1 MAFFLDLSSSDY
13 KSESEHPLILF
24 ETLFLGISLPDY
36 KPESEHPLVLFETLF
51 LVISFPDYKSE
62 SEHPLVLFET
72 LFLGISLP
80 DYKPESQHPPVLV
93 LEGLS
98 LVISL
103 DCELPTLQ
111 LSTDIPIL
119 FPPLFTLKAFPLLEF
134 YTFAFL

>member
-1 MAFFLDLSSSDY
+1 MD
-13 KSESEHPLILF
+13 PLVLF

-36 KPESEHPLVLFETLF
+36 KPESEHPLVLFKTLF
-51 LVISFPDYKSE
+51 LVISFPAVYKPE
-62 SEHPLVLFET
+62 SEHP
-72 LFLGISLP
+72 S
-80 DYKPESQHPPVLV
+80 VLV

-103 DCELPTLQ
+103 DCELLTLQ
-111 LSTDIPIL
+111 LSTDIPIPIL

>member
-1 MAFFLDLSSSDY
+1 MGISLSDY
-13 KSESEHPLILF
+13 KPESEHPLVLFETLVLVISFPESESEHPLVLF

-36 KPESEHPLVLFETLF
+36 KPESEHPLVLFETLV
-51 LVISFPDYKSE
+51 LVISFPESE
-62 SEHPLVLFET
+62 SE
-72 LFLGISLP
+72 
-80 DYKPESQHPPVLV
+80 HPPVLV

-111 LSTDIPIL
+111 LSADIPIL
-119 FPPLFTLKAFPLLEF
+119 FPPLFALKAFPLLEF

>member
-1 MAFFLDLSSSDY
+1 MVISFPNY
-13 KSESEHPLILF
+13 KS
-24 ETLFLGISLPDY
+24 
-36 KPESEHPLVLFETLF
+36 ESEHPLVLFETLV

-111 LSTDIPIL
+111 RPTDIPLL
-119 FPPLFTLKAFPLLEF
+119 FPPLFTLKAFSLLEF